1 MPKLRGYVLT
11 YPKAHAD
18 LLVKADDD
26 PLLASWRFGLGRV
39 VAFTSDL
46 SGRWGREWVQWSEF
60 PRLAA
65 QLARS
70 VRRKTTDDRVK
81 IEIHQQED
89 EVQTVADVSL
99 PGGGFGNHL
108 SLKGAI
114 SGRDQATQPRLMRQ
128 IGPGRYEARF
138 SGLKRGIHI
147 LSVYEAENDSESPVA
162 QTLPFISSYSRE
174 YHDLQPNNAL
184 LSKLAEATGGEILDR
199 EKLDEGVKRLV
210 TPAPNA
216 KQAAQE
222 TWWALSGFGL
232 LLFLGD
238 LALRRWP
245 VRP

>member
-1 MPKLRGYVLT
+1 
-11 YPKAHAD
+11 
-18 LLVKADDD
+18 
-26 PLLASWRFGLGRV
+26 
-39 VAFTSDL
+39 
-46 SGRWGREWVQWSEF
+46 
-60 PRLAA
+60 
-65 QLARS
+65 
-70 VRRKTTDDRVK
+70 
-81 IEIHQQED
+81 
-89 EVQTVADVSL
+89 
-99 PGGGFGNHL
+99 
-108 SLKGAI
+108 
-114 SGRDQATQPRLMRQ
+114 MRQ